1 MTEHVYEYPLDD
13 FEPSKACMQH
23 AITNG
28 TCCPS
33 GTHRHDCEIV
43 QGYNKERLAK
53 YDADRPF
60 TLTDFFLTVFAVSFT
75 AFAVLW
81 TINGGFQP

>member
-1 MTEHVYEYPLDD
+1 MPEHVYEFPMDD

-23 AITNG
+23 AITGG

-43 QGYNKERLAK
+43 QGFNKQRLSHEPK
-53 YDADRPF
+53 EPSIWLF
-60 TLTDFFLTVFAVSFT
+60 PLLVIVFSTVGY
-75 AFAVLW
+75 AVLS
-81 TINGGFQP
+81 TIN

>member
-1 MTEHVYEYPLDD
+1 MTQHIYEYPLDD

-43 QGYNKERLAK
+43 QGYKKQMYSHAEVPMTFKEKACFAIALFAT
-53 YDADRPF
+53 F
-60 TLTDFFLTVFAVSFT
+60 TGIILVMS
-75 AFAVLW
+75 
-81 TINGGFQP
+81 